1 MESEMRDGRASIV
14 AGKERKRGGRGGGGR
29 LQPEDRWRNVI
40 LIEIQTRE
48 RRERGGEHL
57 GGR

>member
-14 AGKERKRGGRGGGGR
+14 AGKERGGGGGR

-40 LIEIQTRE
+40 LIEIQTWE
-48 RRERGGEHL
+48 QRGGEKHL

>member
-14 AGKERKRGGRGGGGR
+14 AGKKRGGGGGGR

-48 RRERGGEHL
+48 QRGGGKHL

>member
-14 AGKERKRGGRGGGGR
+14 AGKERGGEGGR

-48 RRERGGEHL
+48 QRGGGKHL

>member
-14 AGKERKRGGRGGGGR
+14 AGKERGGGGGGR

-48 RRERGGEHL
+48 QRGGGKHL

>member
-14 AGKERKRGGRGGGGR
+14 AGKERGGGGGGGR
-29 LQPEDRWRNVI
+29 LEPEDRWRNVI

-48 RRERGGEHL
+48 QRGGGKHL